1 MKTKPINLTI
11 VILLSS
17 SLFAISQENEYRI
30 LSGQIVDSS
39 QKSIAFVHIISQKTL
54 HGIVS
59 DENGTF
65 NIKVLKNDTLR
76 FSAIGYRTKK
86 MAVSRLF
93 GTQNY
98 ITLDSLVYMIGNV
111 DIMDLRWREL
121 KHTVLDMKLTPM
133 EKNILVLEGLPNPF
147 MELVQIKPNMVMNPV
162 SAIYELLKKENIR
175 KRKQA
180 RWNSTYDKTWI
191 IKE

>member
-11 VILLSS
+11 FILLSS
-17 SLFAISQENEYRI
+17 CLIAISQENEYRI
-30 LSGQIVDSS
+30 VRGQMIDST
-39 QKSIAFVHIISQKTL
+39 QKAIALVHIVSQKTWQ
-54 HGIVS
+54 GIVTAE
-59 DENGTF
+59 DGTF
-65 NIKVLKNDTLR
+65 NIKVLKSDTLR
-76 FSAIGYRTKK
+76 FSAIGYQTKI
-86 MAVSRLF
+86 MLVSQF
-93 GTQNY
+93 GDAQNY
-98 ITLDSLVYMIGNV
+98 ITLYPMVYMIGNV

-121 KHTVLDMKLTPM
+121 KYTVMDMKLTPM
-133 EKNILVLEGLPNPF
+133 EKNILIIDGLPNPF

-180 RWNSTYDKTWI
+180 RWNNTYEKTWI